1 MKTLDILL
9 ESIGDEEWELI
20 KNKVEIKRTHRHAEN
35 FRNRRESAITFGD
48 WLLKHNLVNGYD
60 QEGSSCWVVPDGK
73 ENTYTTLEIYNIY
86 LRGDWED
93 VEDDNIEDEI

>member
-35 FRNRRESAITFGD
+35 FRNRRESAINF
-48 WLLKHNLVNGYD
+48 
-60 QEGSSCWVVPDGK
+60 
-73 ENTYTTLEIYNIY
+73 
-86 LRGDWED
+86 
-93 VEDDNIEDEI
+93 